1 MAKSPSQ
8 QLQFPF
14 SDPVPLP
21 VDKHLLCE
29 LPDGTLL
36 RWEFGKR
43 RVSIKNFPYEKDDKR
58 LRGAIQRCAKRLAT
72 ARNKEEAKEAK
83 HSFPKVFTMPQA
95 SEYKVPPQT

>member
-1 MAKSPSQ
+1 MAKFPAQ

-29 LPDGTLL
+29 LPDGTRL

-43 RVSIKNFPYEKDDKR
+43 RVSIKNFRHEKDDKH
-58 LRGAIQRCAKRLAT
+58 LRGAIQRWAKRLAA

-83 HSFPKVFTMPQA
+83 RGFGMPGMGMGMGGMGG
-95 SEYKVPPQT
+95 YGY